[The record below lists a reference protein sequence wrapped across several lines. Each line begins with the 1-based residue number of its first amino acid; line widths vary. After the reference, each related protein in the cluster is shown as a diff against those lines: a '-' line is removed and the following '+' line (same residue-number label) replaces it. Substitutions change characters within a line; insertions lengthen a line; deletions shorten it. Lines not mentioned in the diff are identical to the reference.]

1 MDTKLKNRH
10 KLAVALIIII
20 ILLSS
25 CIMIGQYGQSYN
37 DNRKTEERVKEGYL
51 QSEDFLNL
59 FLKSSYVLYNIEEAG
74 NFQDSS
80 LDEEYPSLTQY
91 FKDIYPY
98 MEYQVQDSSGKVIS
112 KSLTGT
118 SEELKEA
125 DLDKYAIGIVISYDK
140 NGTATVKTVTG
151 DYRDGQMTELKRL
164 ISSPDSDNMYSDY
177 AMEYN
182 VEELNR
188 PADRTYTYVMTKQ
201 NVNDYLEESLSYYG
215 FAPDAIVYGISVL
228 ILLMCLAAVYFPS
241 RPSFHTGD
249 EMIFH
254 APLEA
259 AVGVPLVAFCAIM
272 GNVDAILGRRKGV
285 PDMLDFML
293 WTMFFAS
300 VYWGACCLRQ
310 IKKMGIREYVKEKVL
325 VLQLWHGAK
334 GLLERAWGWC
344 KEKINMLYRSMD
356 EIDFND
362 RNNKIIIK
370 IVLANFI
377 ILLVLCSLWLF
388 GIIGL
393 IVYSILLFVVLRK
406 YFNDLKDKY
415 ALLLE
420 ATNKIAE
427 GNLDTEIEG
436 DLGVFSPFR
445 TEIEKIQNGFKMA
458 VNEEVKS
465 QKMKTELIT
474 NVSHDLK
481 TPLTAIITYVNLLKE
496 EEDED
501 KRKSY
506 IQVLE
511 QKSNRLKVLIED
523 LFEISKASSENVTLD
538 LVNVDIVNLFKQ
550 VKLELEDKI
559 EEAGLEFRC
568 SYPEEKLVL
577 RLDSQKT
584 YRIFENLLVNI
595 VKYAM
600 PHTRVYIELVQE
612 GEDAVVRMKNISAAE
627 LDFNPEEITDR
638 FVRGDASRNTEGSG
652 LGLAIAKSFTELQGG
667 RLRIETE
674 ADLYKAEIRW
684 KM

>member
-10 KLAVALIIII
+10 KFAVALIIII

-25 CIMIGQYGQSYN
+25 CIMIGQYGQSY
-37 DNRKTEERVKEGYL
+37 DDSRKTEERVKDGYL

-118 SEELKEA
+118 SEELKET
-125 DLDKYAIGIVISYDK
+125 DLDKYEIGIVISYDK

-151 DYRDGQMTELKRL
+151 DYRNGQMTELKRL

-182 VEELNR
+182 VEELSR

-228 ILLMCLAAVYFPS
+228 ILLMCLAAVYLPS
-241 RPSFHTGD
+241 RPSFHTGE

-272 GNVDAILGRRKGV
+272 GNVDAILGRRKGI

-310 IKKMGIREYVKEKVL
+310 IKKMGIREYMKEKVL
-325 VLQLWHGAK
+325 VLQLWHGTK
-334 GLLERAWGWC
+334 GYLERAWDWC

-370 IVLANFI
+370 IVAANFI

-393 IVYSILLFVVLRK
+393 IIYSVLLFVVLRK

-420 ATNKIAE
+420 ATNRIAE

-481 TPLTAIITYVNLLKE
+481 TPLTAIITYVNLLKD